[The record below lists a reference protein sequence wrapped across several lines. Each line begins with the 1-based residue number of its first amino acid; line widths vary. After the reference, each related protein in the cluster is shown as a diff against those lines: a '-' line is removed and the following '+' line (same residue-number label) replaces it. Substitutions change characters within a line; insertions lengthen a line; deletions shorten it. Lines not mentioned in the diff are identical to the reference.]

1 MVRGGFR
8 RKKDSYSYIY
18 KNEQLYTLYTK
29 PLTNYIDK
37 QQRSYSTARGI
48 CPVVALR
55 YEADALH
62 DRGSYLEEQDGFPL
76 GKKYFPRAV
85 GGLT

>member
-1 MVRGGFR
+1 MLDIIQRLLLSRG
-8 RKKDSYSYIY
+8 
-18 KNEQLYTLYTK
+18 N
-29 PLTNYIDK
+29 
-37 QQRSYSTARGI
+37 YSTARGI

-76 GKKYFPRAV
+76 GKKYFPRTV